1 MRHITHLMAAEVIN
15 ELDSPF
21 DAHMVERRILRLH
34 TVAVAEEL
42 LEYRH
47 TDTLHQFSAAFARWI
62 DSEFQG
68 QIRQTQKVQSE
79 NLGGRTNSNQE
90 WEEITA
96 PIT

>member
-1 MRHITHLMAAEVIN
+1 MAAEVIN